1 MLPEMAVAK
10 IPYESSLAPKQTVDG
25 VICIHPMA
33 GKKKSVDFEWI
44 SWFFFKQK
52 MGWQVRWLYACC
64 WEREEDK
71 QTYSA
76 ERQRGIKRNF
86 WMGLDSLID
95 NQNLFSF
102 KVFHGV
108 KAFYIPLI
116 ISQLLPS
123 YPFGQRHLYPLSVN
137 PVWQVPSCWQG
148 VCPQVF

>member
-1 MLPEMAVAK
+1 MLPEMAVVK

-33 GKKKSVDFEWI
+33 GKKISRFWMDFLI
-44 SWFFFKQK
+44 FLNKNIR
-52 MGWQVRWLYACC
+52 MGYTPAAGK
-64 WEREEDK
+64 EKEDK

-95 NQNLFSF
+95 NQNLSSF